1 MCLLWTGSDVFLST
15 TSILHLCAIALH
27 RCMGIAMPLRVRSR
41 QNKGH
46 VVALLLPVWGVSLA
60 IALPLVVMGLIDQD
74 PVLKLIPNVG
84 LQCGI
89 FHRTFAVYSSLVS
102 FFVPLA
108 IMVVAD
114 IRSVV
119 ILRQNV
125 MSTRRSPTPRSM
137 TSRASSDLELKISD
151 VPVPGSAKLAVCATS
166 SSDQQQQFTNGT
178 STHRR
183 PSRVAVPSSA
193 CPSYLAMLSGRAGLT
208 KTSSRERRA
217 ERTLVWVF
225 VVFVL
230 LWMPFFVTNL
240 TYGLCRSCIVPG
252 EVFTAFTWLG
262 YISSGVNP
270 AIYTVLNRDFRRAF
284 RLILLCRRAHIGR
297 KSVPYL

>member
-1 MCLLWTGSDVFLST
+1 MFLST

-27 RCMGIAMPLRVRSR
+27 RCMGIAMPLRMRSR
-41 QNKGH
+41 QNKRH

-74 PVLKLIPNVG
+74 PVLVHIPNVG

-125 MSTRRSPTPRSM
+125 ISTRRRSPTPRSL
-137 TSRASSDLELKISD
+137 TSRASSDLELKIND
-151 VPVPGSAKLAVCATS
+151 IPVPGNPKLAVSATS
-166 SSDQQQQFTNGT
+166 SRDHQQFTNG
-178 STHRR
+178 HRR
-183 PSRVAVPSSA
+183 PSRVAVTSAAA

-225 VVFVL
+225 IVFVL

-240 TYGLCRSCIVPG
+240 TYGICRSCAVPG
-252 EVFTAFTWLG
+252 QVFTAFTWLG